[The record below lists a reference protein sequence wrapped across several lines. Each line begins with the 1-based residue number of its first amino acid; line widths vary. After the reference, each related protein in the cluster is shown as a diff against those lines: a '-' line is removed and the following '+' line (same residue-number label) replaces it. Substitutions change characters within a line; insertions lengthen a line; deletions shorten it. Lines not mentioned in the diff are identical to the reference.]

1 MKTRGPSFTG
11 FLNQTEISKAYIAAD
26 CLVLPSESTET
37 WGLVVNEAM
46 ASNLPCI
53 ASDACGCAED
63 LVAPISPQLRFPL
76 GDISAIAAAIQSI
89 MSDPPGRFDTT
100 SGRRLQSF

>member
-1 MKTRGPSFTG
+1 M
-11 FLNQTEISKAYIAAD
+11 
-26 CLVLPSESTET
+26 
-37 WGLVVNEAM
+37 NEAM

-63 LVAPISPQLRFPL
+63 LVAPISPQLTFPL

-89 MSDPPGRFDTT
+89 MSDPPSIDLI
-100 SGRRLQSF
+100 RRRVDDFSLSKSISTVTALCGARKLTGS